1 MNIWLFAAGF
11 CLMFVCGIILKL
23 SVIGT
28 IARSLQKLLTG
39 ALFGWFLRKTGTD
52 HPATR
57 KAAGLFGYDVA
68 GTEGN
73 AEHLS
78 KLQLRPLDKII
89 GYTSMV
95 GAAGGFALCCY
106 AMLGY

>member
-11 CLMFVCGIILKL
+11 CLMFICGIVLKL

-28 IARSLQKLLTG
+28 IARSLQKLLTN

-57 KAAGLFGYDVA
+57 KAASLVGYNVA
-68 GTEGN
+68 GAEGS
-73 AEHLS
+73 AEHLN
-78 KLQLRPLDKII
+78 KLRLKPRDKII
-89 GYTSMV
+89 GYTSLA
-95 GAAGGFALCCY
+95 GAAGGFVLCCY

>member
-1 MNIWLFAAGF
+1 MNIWLFATGF

-28 IARSLQKLLTG
+28 IARSLQKLLAG

-57 KAAGLFGYDVA
+57 KAASLFGYDVSGA
-68 GTEGN
+68 QGG
-73 AEHLS
+73 AEQLS
-78 KLQLRPLDKII
+78 KLPLRPLDKII

-106 AMLGY
+106 AMFGY

>member
-11 CLMFVCGIILKL
+11 CLMFVCGIVLKL

-68 GTEGN
+68 GAQGG
-73 AEHLS
+73 AEQLS
-78 KLQLRPLDKII
+78 KLPLRSLDKII

-106 AMLGY
+106 AMFGY

>member
-1 MNIWLFAAGF
+1 MNVWLFAAGF
-11 CLMFVCGIILKL
+11 CLMFACGIVLKL

-28 IARSLQKLLTG
+28 IARILQKLLTG
-39 ALFGWFLRKTGTD
+39 ALFGWFLRRTGTD

-57 KAAGLFGYDVA
+57 KAASLFGYDVPGA
-68 GTEGN
+68 EGR
-73 AEHLS
+73 AEHLI
-78 KLQLRPLDKII
+78 KLRLKPRHKII
-89 GYTSMV
+89 GYTSLV

>member
-1 MNIWLFAAGF
+1 MNIWLFATGF

-28 IARSLQKLLTG
+28 IARSLQKLLAGT
-39 ALFGWFLRKTGTD
+39 LFGWFLRKTRMD

-57 KAAGLFGYDVA
+57 KAASLFGYDVSGA
-68 GTEGN
+68 EGG
-73 AEHLS
+73 AEHLNN
-78 KLQLRPLDKII
+78 LRIKPRDKII
-89 GYTSMV
+89 GYTSLV
-95 GAAGGFALCCY
+95 GAVGGFVLCCY